1 MSKEIDKVIHQRRAV
16 YPKHYSDE
24 TISKKTILQI
34 LENANMAPTHKYTQ
48 PWLFKIFSKDSRLKL
63 GIEMVSEFKK
73 KSQDSVKNQNLK
85 EKKIL
90 DKCNKSKFIIAIC
103 MKRDDKS
110 SIPEWEEIAATSMAV
125 QNMWLTCTAR
135 NIGCYWSTPKFANKL
150 NEFLG
155 LNKNE
160 KCLGFFYLGMFKH
173 EKLDRTRRDNINKK
187 IKWMD

>member
-1 MSKEIDKVIHQRRAV
+1 
-16 YPKHYSDE
+16 
-24 TISKKTILQI
+24 
-34 LENANMAPTHKYTQ
+34 
-48 PWLFKIFSKDSRLKL
+48 
-63 GIEMVSEFKK
+63 MVSEYKK

>member
-63 GIEMVSEFKK
+63 GIEMVSEYKK

-160 KCLGFFYLGMFKH
+160 KCLGFFYLGKFQHKNL
-173 EKLDRTRRDNINKK
+173 KKTRRDNINKK

>member
-16 YPKHYSDE
+16 YPKYYSDE

-48 PWLFKIFSKDSRLKL
+48 PWLFKIFSKESRLKL
-63 GIEMVSEFKK
+63 GTEMVSEYKK
-73 KSQDSVKNQNLK
+73 NSQDSIKNQNLK

-90 DKCNKSKFIIAIC
+90 DKCNRSKFIIAIC

-125 QNMWLTCTAR
+125 QNMWLSCTSR
-135 NIGCYWSTPKFANKL
+135 DIGCYWSSPSYAKNFKK
-150 NEFLG
+150 FLG
-155 LNKNE
+155 LNNNE
-160 KCLGFFYLGMFKH
+160 KCLGFFYLGKFQHKNL
-173 EKLDRTRRDNINKK
+173 KKTRRDNIENK
-187 IKWMD
+187 ISWF

>member
-63 GIEMVSEFKK
+63 GIEMVSEYKK

-85 EKKIL
+85 EKK
-90 DKCNKSKFIIAIC
+90 
-103 MKRDDKS
+103 
-110 SIPEWEEIAATSMAV
+110 
-125 QNMWLTCTAR
+125 
-135 NIGCYWSTPKFANKL
+135 Y
-150 NEFLG
+150 
-155 LNKNE
+155 
-160 KCLGFFYLGMFKH
+160 
-173 EKLDRTRRDNINKK
+173 
-187 IKWMD
+187 

>member
-63 GIEMVSEFKK
+63 GIEMVSEYKK

-125 QNMWLTCTAR
+125 QNMWLSCTSR
-135 NIGCYWSTPKFANKL
+135 DIGCYWSSPSYAKNLKK
-150 NEFLG
+150 FLG

-160 KCLGFFYLGMFKH
+160 KCLGFFYLGKFQHKNL
-173 EKLDRTRRDNINKK
+173 KKTRRDNINKK

>member
-63 GIEMVSEFKK
+63 GIEMVSEYKK

-85 EKKIL
+85 EKRIL

-125 QNMWLTCTAR
+125 QNIWLSLVDSF
-135 NIGCYWSTPKFANKL
+135 IGGYWSTPKYISELDAYL
-150 NEFLG
+150 RLS
-155 LNKNE
+155 KNE
-160 KCLGFFYLGMFKH
+160 RCLGFFHLGLYNNTK
-173 EKLDRTRRDNINKK
+173 ERNLPRKDIESDVEWLD
-187 IKWMD
+187 